1 MWAEENKSAADAI
14 VESLGPTP
22 NKDFKLRDTLKPCL
36 RSIEIN
42 CNDLQILINFKKFRI
57 VNPQSG
63 SISFLSCWG

>member
-1 MWAEENKSAADAI
+1 MIELMWAEENKSAADAI

-22 NKDFKLRDTLKPCL
+22 NKDFKLRGTLKPCL

-57 VNPQSG
+57 VNPQKW
-63 SISFLSCWG
+63 FN